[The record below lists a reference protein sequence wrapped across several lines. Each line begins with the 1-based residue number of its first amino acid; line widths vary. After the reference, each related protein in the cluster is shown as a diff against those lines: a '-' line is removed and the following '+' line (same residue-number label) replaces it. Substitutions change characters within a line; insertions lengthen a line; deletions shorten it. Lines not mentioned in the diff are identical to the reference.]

1 MQHFVDPLLV
11 CPIYEASTVCTSR
24 FRDGQLEAQAE
35 FPWVLTDN
43 IHDSSDDPS
52 VVQTK
57 DNVSKRVLVSVQP
70 ESNSMAPNA
79 GLFYAVYAMTNLKGT
94 KEIGRERQWKRERV
108 FREKEREL
116 QDKGEREL
124 QDRG

>member
-57 DNVSKRVLVSVQP
+57 DNVSKRVLVSRP
-70 ESNSMAPNA
+70 A
-79 GLFYAVYAMTNLKGT
+79 
-94 KEIGRERQWKRERV
+94 RV
-108 FREKEREL
+108 K
-116 QDKGEREL
+116 
-124 QDRG
+124 

>member
-1 MQHFVDPLLV
+1 
-11 CPIYEASTVCTSR
+11 
-24 FRDGQLEAQAE
+24 
-35 FPWVLTDN
+35 
-43 IHDSSDDPS
+43 
-52 VVQTK
+52 
-57 DNVSKRVLVSVQP
+57 
-70 ESNSMAPNA
+70 
-79 GLFYAVYAMTNLKGT
+79 MTNLKGT